1 MLSEVKSSEAGT
13 SHRLAGWMKHSTV
26 QTPLPQEGK
35 WDSTWESSFQE
46 QGTVRGSVTLFFLGG
61 FFPIMMRFSWPAP
74 CHIVL
79 CPSPDSPVWPHSGAE
94 ALSRKVNTPD
104 VPHINMTRKRHLF
117 CLSRINTM
125 KYTGHLGVRKCTNTD
140 SVSVNLGLCSSGIDS
155 KRNNEVKVLTFSFK
169 VV

>member
-1 MLSEVKSSEAGT
+1 MGQHLGEFISGARDCE
-13 SHRLAGWMKHSTV
+13 RLCDIV
-26 QTPLPQEGK
+26 
-35 WDSTWESSFQE
+35 
-46 QGTVRGSVTLFFLGG
+46 FFWG

-117 CLSRINTM
+117 CVSRINTM

-140 SVSVNLGLCSSGIDS
+140 SVSVNLGLCSSSIDS